1 MSDFKKLKEEL
12 LSKEQFYSSLTDRK
26 ITGKE
31 YEHILSVWEK
41 FEIKTKKN
49 DHLYVECD
57 ISLLA
62 DAFEKVRT
70 NSLENYELCP
80 SHYLSSLG
88 LN

>member
-12 LSKEQFYSSLTDRK
+12 LSKENFYSSLTDRK

-31 YEHILSVWEK
+31 YEHVFSVWKK

-49 DHLYVECD
+49 YHLYVECD
-57 ISLLA
+57 ILLLA
-62 DAFEKVRT
+62 DSFEKVRN
-70 NSLENYELCP
+70 NSLKNYELCR

-88 LN
+88 LS